1 MTVREPAGPSHQA
14 LTEALDEAAVLRD
27 LLALLFWAAE
37 AVPGPKGAGLARGA
51 MMAQDRLELL
61 IARIEAARSELRPGT
76 GPRGRW

>member
-1 MTVREPAGPSHQA
+1 MAAREPAGPAHQA

-61 IARIEAARSELRPGT
+61 IARIEAARSQLRPGT
-76 GPRGRW
+76 EGRG